1 MNNETKKTVRRLDLL
16 RGILVLTLIL
26 YIAVALIIN
35 SSYLTADRLMRL
47 RANVIHVLTGSA
59 SDTVRIE
66 EDDTLTVAPFQ
77 DGFAVLTRNG
87 ISVYGADGNKYS
99 SHTLQYKNPC
109 MEVCDKYILCFDR
122 GSTGWVVFNSFRV
135 LCEGTEG
142 GNIINGR
149 ISSEGYFT
157 IAAERSEYKGCVT
170 VYNTKGTSLARWNS
184 DTYLLDAFITSRNE
198 ATIVSLGTDREKT
211 NTVFTVLNF
220 RKGTVTITAT
230 AYDTF
235 PLALGVKQG
244 GQVEML
250 TEDGSWVFSG
260 REVRSVHTY
269 PETSPG
275 IFRQGKDLT
284 LISYQTL
291 SGQILVEGF
300 DTEGN
305 VPFSLEF
312 SSIRSL
318 DTMEDRI
325 YVLTEEGLYVTDRAG
340 NLLLKADAESAAQ
353 ISVSPEITLLRG
365 ANFVNIKHYE
375 LP

>member
-1 MNNETKKTVRRLDLL
+1 M
-16 RGILVLTLIL
+16 
-26 YIAVALIIN
+26 
-35 SSYLTADRLMRL
+35 
-47 RANVIHVLTGSA
+47 
-59 SDTVRIE
+59 
-66 EDDTLTVAPFQ
+66 
-77 DGFAVLTRNG
+77 
-87 ISVYGADGNKYS
+87 
-99 SHTLQYKNPC
+99 
-109 MEVCDKYILCFDR
+109 
-122 GSTGWVVFNSFRV
+122 VFNSFRV

-244 GQVEML
+244 GQVELL

-260 REVRSVHTY
+260 REVRSVHTS

-275 IFRQGKDLT
+275 IFRQGEALT

-318 DTMEDRI
+318 DTTGDRV